1 MGAGTGYLG
10 RELGNILSIV
20 LDTLGDHLAKE
31 LGTELR
37 STEDMLA
44 NFNNLNRREGL
55 EDLVVLSCNAKALYG
70 SLQARTD
77 LQYTGIHWEE
87 AACTWPSHSPGIVS
101 SLIPPA
107 TVQ

>member
-37 STEDMLA
+37 STEDML
-44 NFNNLNRREGL
+44 LISIISIEGR
-55 EDLVVLSCNAKALYG
+55 AW
-70 SLQARTD
+70 RT
-77 LQYTGIHWEE
+77 L
-87 AACTWPSHSPGIVS
+87 
-101 SLIPPA
+101 
-107 TVQ
+107 